1 MNRKPYDSDL
11 TDEQWDIIEPMLP
24 TPKLRGRPPADLRE
38 IINAIMY
45 VARAGC
51 TWRMLPHDLPPWPT
65 AHKYFKRWG
74 RDGTLERIHDAL
86 RSKVRESEGRNA
98 SPSAAIIDSQSVKT
112 TQKGGLAGMTRAK
125 R

>member
-24 TPKLRGRPPADLRE
+24 TPKPRGRPPADLRE

-51 TWRMLPHDLPPWPT
+51 TWRMLPHDMPPWPT
-65 AHKYFKRWG
+65 AHKYFKKWG

-86 RSKVRESEGRNA
+86 RSKVRESEGRDAN
-98 SPSAAIIDSQSVKT
+98 PSAAIIDSQSVKT
-112 TQKGGLAGMTRAK
+112 TQKGGFAGMTRAK
-125 R
+125 K